1 MSAVAELTWT
11 SQEGEPQLA
20 SLLQMAP
27 LGIAECEP
35 AGTICAV
42 NPAFEQLTG
51 IVFERTTSLHVLDL
65 IAPGDRDEFERSLSE
80 LVKGRCENF
89 QLSSMTA
96 GGSACLR
103 WNVWKLSAADGR
115 RDRLMA
121 SVEQFPDSS
130 GADHRLRQ
138 AARLEAVGRLAGG
151 VAHDFNNLLTGILLY
166 CDLLTSSMESSHRA
180 RKYAEEI
187 RKASLQ
193 ASGLVRQLQ
202 ALTRPANLQPRLL
215 SMNEI
220 AEGIRNLLTRL
231 IGPDIELQLRLDP
244 ALGMVQMDPTQAQQ
258 ILLNLVLNSRDAMP
272 QGGRIVVETRNCKMQ
287 VLTDTEPQNPASLAC
302 ALLAVEDTGSGMDAY
317 TRAHLFE
324 PFFTTKGGKGTG
336 LGLTNVH
343 EIVTTSGGLAHVNSA
358 PGRGTRISIFLPLA
372 PESATNAE
380 NLNDFSPV
388 KNGEVLSSAQKE

>member
-11 SQEGEPQLA
+11 SQETEPQLA
-20 SLLQMAP
+20 AVLRTAP

-35 AGTICAV
+35 TGAITAL
-42 NPAFEQLTG
+42 NPAFEQLTR
-51 IVFERTTSLHVLDL
+51 IVFERTRSHHLLDL
-65 IAPGDRDEFERSLSE
+65 IAPDDRDEFERSLRE
-80 LVKGRCENF
+80 LLEGRCENF
-89 QLSSMTA
+89 QFGCKSA
-96 GGSACLR
+96 GGSGPLR
-103 WNVWKLSAADGR
+103 WNVWKISAANGL

-130 GADHRLRQ
+130 GADQRLRQ

-166 CDLLTSSMESSHRA
+166 CDLLMSSMESSHRA

-187 RKASLQ
+187 RTASLQ
-193 ASGLVRQLQ
+193 AGGLVRQLL
-202 ALTRPANLQPRLL
+202 ALTRPTNLQPRLL
-215 SMNEI
+215 SINEI
-220 AEGIRNLLTRL
+220 AEGVRHLLTRL

-272 QGGRIVVETRNCKMQ
+272 QGGRIIVETRNCKMQ
-287 VLTDTEPQNPASLAC
+287 ILTDSEPQNPASLAC
-302 ALLAVEDTGSGMDAY
+302 AMLAVEDTGSGMDAH

-336 LGLTNVH
+336 LGLANVH
-343 EIVTTSGGLAHVNSA
+343 EIVTTSGGLAHVSSA

-372 PESATNAE
+372 PETVTSAE
-380 NLNDFSPV
+380 NLDNFCPV